1 MHSMHQIKSSYKST
15 FESITSQKTGHNRK
29 KISKTHFNQSSWIG
43 GWLGTPF
50 LQLRLSW
57 WSQGDHAHS
66 PSAHSVW
73 AETVNSAMDQVSISF
88 PERSS
93 TIHSISSRTPAK
105 HQLDPLQFNN
115 PNTTQ
120 ESFVE
125 EVTIW
130 NHPPK
135 PLSSCRSLW
144 IEGYCWMLNVF
155 CQLLPASKIESLP
168 PAIPDYSKTSWP
180 FYPAMW
186 LDISQKS

>member
-1 MHSMHQIKSSYKST
+1 MVLPVITQGICGVHDTSRHTAVLGHLLYLRGSGQEGIIQISLSMHSMHQIKSTSKST
-15 FESITSQKTGHNRK
+15 FESLHNLPE
-29 KISKTHFNQSSWIG
+29 SVDDTP
-43 GWLGTPF
+43 PF

-73 AETVNSAMDQVSISF
+73 AETVNSAMDQVSISL

-105 HQLDPLQFNN
+105 HQLFPLQFNN

-120 ESFVE
+120 QSFVE

-130 NHPPK
+130 K
-135 PLSSCRSLW
+135 SS
-144 IEGYCWMLNVF
+144 
-155 CQLLPASKIESLP
+155 P
-168 PAIPDYSKTSWP
+168 KTS
-180 FYPAMW
+180 
-186 LDISQKS
+186 